1 MEVRQQE
8 LVCVDD
14 EGEEVLKIKGLESV
28 KNSKVL
34 KTRVVWNYYLLI
46 WTLIL
51 LYIGLLYHGFIY
63 M

>member
-34 KTRVVWNYYLLI
+34 KTRVV
-46 WTLIL
+46 
-51 LYIGLLYHGFIY
+51 
-63 M
+63 